1 MCFSQPDFEVM
12 FTARVAVP
20 DPQLRQYLDGHPP
33 QEHYPTFEELMR
45 TFYRQDSIYQHF
57 EMPAG
62 IHDINW
68 TGQVSNK
75 TTAHIAHLHP
85 GPIKLMV
92 EVGSLFGHSSL
103 QFAELVKQSGGVLI
117 CVDTWLGDINMQLK

>member
-1 MCFSQPDFEVM
+1 M

-33 QEHYPTFEELMR
+33 HQHYPTIQELMA
-45 TFYRQDSIYQHF
+45 TFYRQPDIYSHF
-57 EMPAG
+57 QMPE
-62 IHDINW
+62 DIGEYNW
-68 TGQVSNK
+68 AGQVSDM

-92 EVGSLFGHSSL
+92 EVGSLYGHSSL
-103 QFAELVKQSGGVLI
+103 QFARLVKQSGGVLL